1 MTTIGKTKKL
11 FALAMG
17 VLAAGLSVPAAVQAE
32 FPEKPIKLVVG
43 FRAGGGTDTLATA
56 LAKDMEPILG
66 QPVVKEVKAGAGGG
80 KAAASV
86 KTAKPDGY
94 TLVMAVT
101 PTFAFNPAFAPD
113 KTPYTKDDFDYIESI
128 AKAQEAVYA
137 RADAPYDTWAEM
149 LAYAKKGNK
158 LTYSAVT
165 PFDKLL
171 TKYVSKKEGVT
182 ITSVP
187 TKGGS
192 GAVKNVLGGHTD
204 LGFSGGAFI
213 KLVRKGEVKVLASLR
228 SERLWSAKD
237 APTLKELGYP
247 IAFEAHFMIAA
258 PKGLPEDVKAK
269 LVHAIREGTK
279 GPAVREILKKLPFV
293 EEQMGPEGLVKAVNA
308 TYEANVK
315 MVESLQE

>member
-1 MTTIGKTKKL
+1 MTFVRSKRKVVT
-11 FALAMG
+11 FAAALLATG
-17 VLAAGLSVPAAVQAE
+17 IAFPSIAQAA

-56 LAKDMEPILG
+56 LAKEMETILG
-66 QPVVKEVKAGAGGG
+66 QPVVKEIKAGAGGG
-80 KAAASV
+80 KAAAAV
-86 KTAKPDGY
+86 KKAKPDGY

-101 PTFAFNPAFAPD
+101 PTFAFNPAYAPK
-113 KTPYTKDDFDYIESI
+113 KTPYTKDDFDYLETI

-137 RADAPYDTWAEM
+137 RADAPYNTWAEM
-149 LAYAKKGNK
+149 LEYAKKGNK

-182 ITSVP
+182 IKSIP

-213 KLVRKGEVKVLASLR
+213 KLAQKGEVKVLASLR
-228 SERLWSAKD
+228 SERLWAAKE
-237 APTLKELGYP
+237 APTLRELGYP
-247 IAFEAHFMIAA
+247 IAFEAHFMIAG
-258 PKGLPEDVKAK
+258 PKGMPEDVKAK
-269 LVHAIREGTK
+269 LLNAIREGSK
-279 GPAVREILKKLPFV
+279 GPAVQEILKKLPFV
-293 EEQMGPEGLVKAVNA
+293 KEQMGPKAVQAAIDA

-315 MVESLQE
+315 MVKSLN

>member
-1 MTTIGKTKKL
+1 MEKL
-11 FALAMG
+11 KRKALTLAAAFM
-17 VLAAGLSVPAAVQAE
+17 AAGLSAPMAVQAA

-56 LAKDMEPILG
+56 LAKEMEPILG

-101 PTFAFNPAFAPD
+101 PTFAFNPAFAPK
-113 KTPYTKDDFDYIESI
+113 KTPYTKDDFDYLESV

-137 RADAPYDTWAEM
+137 RSDAPYDTWAEM

-182 ITSVP
+182 IKSVP

-213 KLVRKGEVKVLASLR
+213 KLVQKGEVKVLASLR
-228 SERLWSAKD
+228 SERLWSAKE

-247 IAFEAHFMIAA
+247 IAFEAHFLIAA
-258 PKGLPEDVKAK
+258 PKGVPEDVKAK
-269 LVHAIREGTK
+269 LLHAIREGTK

-293 EEQMGPEGLVKAVNA
+293 EEHLGPEGLRKAVDA
-308 TYEANVK
+308 TYADNVK
-315 MVESLQE
+315 MVQSLN

>member
-1 MTTIGKTKKL
+1 MANIRSKRFVINLGA
-11 FALAMG
+11 ALVAS
-17 VLAAGLSVPAAVQAE
+17 ALSVPFAVQAA

-56 LAKDMEPILG
+56 LAKEMEAILG
-66 QPVVKEVKAGAGGG
+66 QPVVKEIKAGAGGG
-80 KAAASV
+80 KAAAAV
-86 KTAKPDGY
+86 KTAEPDGY

-113 KTPYTKDDFDYIESI
+113 KTPYTKDDFDYIETI

-137 RADAPYDTWAEM
+137 RSDAPYDTWAEM
-149 LAYAKKGNK
+149 LEYAKKGNK

-171 TKYVSKKEGVT
+171 TKYVSKQEGVT
-182 ITSVP
+182 IKSVP

-213 KLVRKGEVKVLASLR
+213 KMVQKGEVKVLASLR

-237 APTLKELGYP
+237 APTLRELGYP
-247 IAFEAHFMIAA
+247 IAFEAHFLIAG
-258 PKGLPEDVKAK
+258 PKGIPEDVKAK
-269 LVHAIREGTK
+269 LLNAIQKGTQ

-293 EEQMGPEGLVKAVNA
+293 EEHLGPDGLQKAVDA
-308 TYEANVK
+308 TYADNVE
-315 MVESLQE
+315 MVNSLK

>member
-1 MTTIGKTKKL
+1 MTSVDRRKVL
-11 FALAMG
+11 ALAAAFM
-17 VLAAGLSVPAAVQAE
+17 AAGMSVPAAVQAE

-56 LAKDMEPILG
+56 LAKEMEPILG

-113 KTPYTKDDFDYIESI
+113 KTPYTKDDFDYLESV

-171 TKYVSKKEGVT
+171 TKYVSKKDGVT
-182 ITSVP
+182 IKSVP

-213 KLVRKGEVKVLASLR
+213 KLLEKGEVKVLASLR

-247 IAFEAHFMIAA
+247 IAFEAHFLIAA
-258 PKGLPEDVKAK
+258 PKGVPEDVKAK
-269 LVHAIREGTK
+269 LINAVREGMK
-279 GPAVREILKKLPFV
+279 GPAVREILAKLPFV
-293 EEQMGPEGLVKAVNA
+293 EEQMGPERLTKAVDA
-308 TYEANVK
+308 TYEQNLE
-315 MVESLQE
+315 MVRSLQ